1 MNVYSKFTDM
11 FKHYIK
17 GTVLRNLF
25 LLLTLM
31 TLGGT
36 SVWAQTDYSGT
47 YYIAS
52 YAKVPNSNPARYV
65 YDPTDPN
72 NQNNFYLCP
81 SDGWIYYKKD
91 NNWTADKASSDGP
104 FLTTFKCRTNDY
116 DAQGGMNNAKWVV
129 TKHDDYYTFYHTGTS
144 KYLVLSAQISGCGA
158 DRMRVHL
165 EEINSPETPGDNA
178 LFTIAPQDQGLYIA
192 PKTISGDRLTVN
204 GGNYNAL
211 TGQSG
216 KTGGPKGSGYNYE
229 NTAGIVGI
237 YRGTGTD
244 DNRYFYLEDYITRPL
259 ITYNSSNLIEITD
272 QTGSATAIYY
282 TTDGTTPTTSSTLYE
297 GPFDPAEGVTTIKAI
312 VVVGGE
318 ASNVAVYTTPVLC
331 GNTHSYL
338 IQSQNNGWTIDENT
352 TDFHFYMIPG
362 DVDNNI
368 QKVNT
373 TSLFRPSMEWHFES
387 AGLEDGVQF
396 YYIVNNTN
404 VNNTNR
410 NYLCYD
416 GTNNVYMETFSEN
429 DKFKF
434 KIVESATAG
443 SFNIIPYAQRNTSG
457 NTNRFVNKPNDGAN
471 QCNAGHSPINLSNS
485 SNAWSQW
492 KFVQSSTLDK
502 TAPFTVSDG
511 SSRTHYQ
518 LRNSGE
524 C

>member
-1 MNVYSKFTDM
+1 MINNR
-11 FKHYIK
+11 
-17 GTVLRNLF
+17 GANLLRYT
-25 LLLTLM
+25 LLLLLM
-31 TLGGT
+31 FTFGSKMNTAWG
-36 SVWAQTDYSGT
+36 QTDYSGT

-52 YAKVPNSNPARYV
+52 YAKVPNSNPAQYV
-65 YDPTDPN
+65 YDPTNPN
-72 NQNNFYLCP
+72 NSDNFYLCP
-81 SDGWIYYKKD
+81 SDGWIYYKKT
-91 NNWTADKASSDGP
+91 NNWTADKATSDGP

-129 TKHDDYYTFYHTGTS
+129 TKHGDYYTFYHTGTN
-144 KYLVLSAQISGCGA
+144 KYMVLSSKISGCGD

-165 EEINSPETPGDNA
+165 EAIDSPDNPGDNA
-178 LFTIAPQDQGLYIA
+178 LFTIAPQDQGLSIA
-192 PKTISGDRLTVN
+192 PKTIPGDRLTVN
-204 GGNYNAL
+204 GGNKEAL

-216 KTGGPKGSGYNYE
+216 KTGGPKGTGYNYE

-282 TTDGTTPTTSSTLYE
+282 TTNGTTPTTSSTLYE
-297 GPFDPAEGVTTIKAI
+297 GAFDPEEGVTTIKAI

-331 GNTHSYL
+331 GDTHSYL

-362 DVDNNI
+362 DVDNNV

-396 YYIVNNTN
+396 YYIVNNSAKDN
-404 VNNTNR
+404 ENNPY
-410 NYLCYD
+410 YLCYD
-416 GTNNVYMETFSEN
+416 GTSNVYMETFSSD

-443 SFNIIPYAQRNTSG
+443 SFNIIPYAQRNASG
-457 NTNRFVNKPNDGAN
+457 NTSRFVNKPNDGNN
-471 QCNAGHSPINLSNS
+471 QCNAGHTPINLSGT

-492 KFVQSSTLDK
+492 KFVQSITLDK
-502 TAPFTVSDG
+502 KAPFTVSDNDI
-511 SSRTHYQ
+511 TVYYNIYDY
-518 LRNSGE
+518 LYI
-524 C
+524 